1 MINFSTTATGKTI
14 TCLFLS
20 AFVLFKMNS
29 LFAQPVSAK
38 WINKNLKESAQQCKV
53 LAKNIPEGVMPETIT
68 LFECYK

>member
-1 MINFSTTATGKTI
+1 
-14 TCLFLS
+14 
-20 AFVLFKMNS
+20 MNS

-38 WINKNLKESAQQCKV
+38 WIDKNLKESAQQCKV